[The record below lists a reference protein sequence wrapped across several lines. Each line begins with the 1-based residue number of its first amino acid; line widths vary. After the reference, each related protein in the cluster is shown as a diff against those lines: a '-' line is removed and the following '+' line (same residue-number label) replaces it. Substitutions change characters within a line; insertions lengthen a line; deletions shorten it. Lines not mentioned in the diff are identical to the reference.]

1 MPIEILYQ
9 VNVSQVTTIHS
20 YPALT
25 PLGLGADQT
34 SIDWLQPVE
43 LANVK
48 DMHLYSVSRAPLVSY
63 FANVALMN
71 QCQVSKARS
80 SMASYRL
87 PYFARG
93 ISSPLYTISP
103 TYNDGRSEV
112 VAPFCSKHS
121 LARFG
126 LEITTTVPDPIF
138 NYLL

>member
-1 MPIEILYQ
+1 MPVEILYQ

-48 DMHLYSVSRAPLVSY
+48 DMHLCSVSRAPLVSY

-71 QCQVSKARS
+71 QCQVSKAR
-80 SMASYRL
+80 
-87 PYFARG
+87 
-93 ISSPLYTISP
+93 
-103 TYNDGRSEV
+103 
-112 VAPFCSKHS
+112 
-121 LARFG
+121 
-126 LEITTTVPDPIF
+126 
-138 NYLL
+138 